1 MILIGHRGA
10 RGEAPE
16 NTLAGF
22 RYARQLYLEAVE
34 FDIRMSSDGELVVI
48 NDETVDRT
56 TSGRGK
62 VSSMKASQLTKLDAR
77 ADFPRW
83 PDPAG
88 IPTLDDALD
97 ACSGMQHLTIELKH
111 DESRRLGKACER
123 LVSTMERRWMP
134 DHVTVTSSEVSALEI
149 VGRLAP
155 RLARGYIAQ
164 FDEEEHLQ
172 TAVRLG
178 CQQIDMPLR
187 TGSADMVETAHVNG
201 MRVTGWLGNTP
212 EEIQTLVDWGVDAI
226 LSDYPS
232 LAKRVL
238 GLR

>member
-1 MILIGHRGA
+1 MILFGHRGA

-16 NTLAGF
+16 NTLPGF

-34 FDIRMSSDGELVVI
+34 FDVRLSSDNELVVI

-56 TSGRGK
+56 TNGRGK
-62 VSSMKASQLTKLDAR
+62 VSGMRASQLANLDAR

-88 IPTLDDALD
+88 VPSLDDVLD
-97 ACSGMQHLTIELKH
+97 ACSGMQRLAIELKP
-111 DESRRLGKACER
+111 EGGRRERKACEI
-123 LVSTMERRWMP
+123 LVSTLERRWIP
-134 DHVTVTSSEVSALEI
+134 DFVTVTSFEASALETI
-149 VGRLAP
+149 GKLAP
-155 RLARGYIAQ
+155 RLARGYIAA
-164 FDEEEHLQ
+164 FDDEEHLL

-178 CQQIDMPLR
+178 CQQIDLPLR
-187 TGSADMVETAHVNG
+187 TGSADTVEMAHVNG

-212 EEIQTLVDWGVDAI
+212 EEILTLAEWGVDAI
-226 LSDYPS
+226 MSDYPS

-238 GLR
+238 GMR